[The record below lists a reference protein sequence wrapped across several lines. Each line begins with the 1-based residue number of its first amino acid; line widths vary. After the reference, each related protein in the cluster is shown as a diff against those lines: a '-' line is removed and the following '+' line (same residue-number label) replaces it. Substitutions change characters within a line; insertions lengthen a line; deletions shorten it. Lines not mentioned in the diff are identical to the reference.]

1 MALVDE
7 AHRAEEQLRRLK
19 TTFNKAES
27 EIFRTDTRRPTV
39 FKRAGQ
45 GFEPV

>member
-1 MALVDE
+1 MALADE
-7 AHRAEEQLRRLK
+7 GHRAEEQLRRLK
-19 TTFNKAES
+19 TKFNKAES
-27 EIFRTDTRRPTV
+27 QVFRLGTKRPTV